1 MTEIRSLYLYFY
13 TRYRIIIYAADRNF
27 RDFQATH
34 EVTQGADG
42 NHHEPAFHIDGDG
55 IGVFGS
61 AVVDTAYFEVLR
73 E

>member
-1 MTEIRSLYLYFY
+1 MTKIRLRKYVIFP
-13 TRYRIIIYAADRNF
+13 DRNF

-42 NHHEPAFHIDGDG
+42 NHHEPAFHIDEDG

-61 AVVDTAYFEVLR
+61 AIVDTVYFNVLR
-73 E
+73 L